1 MTNSARKGRLGER
14 DVRDLLTSA
23 GIKCRLHGIYETNDL
38 TIEVPVEVNGWD
50 VTEDWPV
57 EVKRQ
62 KNGFATTYKN
72 LEGRRLLFQRADNK
86 DWLVTL
92 RASDFLPLLGRGK

>member
-14 DVRDLLTSA
+14 QVRDLLTAA
-23 GIKCRLHGIYETNDL
+23 GIKNRLHGIYEKNDV
-38 TIEVPVEVNGWD
+38 TVEVCG
-50 VTEDWPV
+50 EDWPV

-62 KNGFATTYKN
+62 KHGFATTYKN

-92 RASDFLPLLGRGK
+92 RAEDFLPLLGRGK